1 MLHTFIIAIWLSL
14 VWHGSS
20 AVAFPRS
27 IDRPY
32 QRHSKGLNLQK
43 RGLKLEKFPNDT
55 ASYED
60 NTSLRIHLQDLAL
73 RCREITILH
82 SIGVSTRGNEISAI
96 QMTKFPDRNLPKV
109 KLVGNIHGN
118 EPTGRYLCTQLAEWL
133 CTNRRNGKAKEVLEK
148 VDLFLIPTLNP
159 DGFDMKKRENALG
172 IDLNRNFPD
181 RFSQPD
187 MNLSGGEEIET
198 QLLVNWTL
206 DNGPFVSSLAFHEG
220 ALVANYPWDGT
231 DDSKT
236 RYEACPDDLT
246 FKHLATVYATSHR
259 KMSLSSNKE
268 FPNGGTTNGAAWYP
282 IYGSMQD
289 WNYIRAKCMEI
300 TVEVSERK
308 WPDEK
313 VLPELFEDNKISM
326 INFILSS
333 TYGGCVEFFHKYENL
348 SHIQKD
354 FYMLVFADS
363 TALSTK
369 RIKIGKKRKIFR

>member
-1 MLHTFIIAIWLSL
+1 MLHTFIIALWLSL
-14 VWHGSS
+14 VCHGTS
-20 AVAFPRS
+20 AVASLSRL
-27 IDRPY
+27 DVRY
-32 QRHSKGLNLQK
+32 ERHSKGHNTQK
-43 RGLKLEKFPNDT
+43 RGLKQEKVLNET
-55 ASYED
+55 ARYED
-60 NTSLRIHLQDLAL
+60 NASLQVHLQDLAF
-73 RCREITILH
+73 RCSEITTLH
-82 SIGVSTRGNEISAI
+82 SIGKSTRGREISAM
-96 QMTKFPDRNLPKV
+96 QMTRFPGRNLPKI

-133 CTNRRNGKAKEVLEK
+133 CMNRKNGKAKEVLEK

-181 RFSQPD
+181 RFTQPD

-206 DNGPFVSSLAFHEG
+206 HNGPFISSLAFHEG

-231 DDSKT
+231 DDRKT
-236 RYEACPDDLT
+236 RYEACPDDQT

-259 KMSLSSNKE
+259 KMSLNSNKE

-300 TVEVSERK
+300 TIEVSERK
-308 WPDEK
+308 WPDERG
-313 VLPELFEDNKISM
+313 LPELFEDNKMSI
-326 INFILSS
+326 INFVLSS
-333 TYGGCVEFFHKYENL
+333 TYGGCVEFPK
-348 SHIQKD
+348 
-354 FYMLVFADS
+354 
-363 TALSTK
+363 
-369 RIKIGKKRKIFR
+369 